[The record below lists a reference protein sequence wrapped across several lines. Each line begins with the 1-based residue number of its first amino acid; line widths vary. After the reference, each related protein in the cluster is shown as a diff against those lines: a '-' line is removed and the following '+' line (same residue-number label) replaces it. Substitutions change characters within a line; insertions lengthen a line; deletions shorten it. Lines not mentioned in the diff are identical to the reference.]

1 MTRIQGVE
9 LREADDRRICIQH
22 RSVNMDAWSNEQLK
36 IMEVGGNKKMND
48 FFAKYGI
55 AKETEITTKYS
66 SKAAEV
72 RVTLN

>member
-1 MTRIQGVE
+1 
-9 LREADDRRICIQH
+9 
-22 RSVNMDAWSNEQLK
+22 MDAWSNEQLK

-72 RVTLN
+72 RAQVKSGLDCSRYK